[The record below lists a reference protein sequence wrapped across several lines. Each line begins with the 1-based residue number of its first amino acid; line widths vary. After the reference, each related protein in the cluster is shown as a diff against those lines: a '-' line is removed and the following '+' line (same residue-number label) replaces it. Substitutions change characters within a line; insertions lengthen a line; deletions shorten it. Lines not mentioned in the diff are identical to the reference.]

1 MFQKVLKEA
10 FESFV
15 NKEVQS
21 KFTNAEMISSFC
33 DRILKTGGARLSEQ
47 QVEELLVR
55 IVQLFTFI
63 SDKDAFAL
71 HYRNQLAKRLLN
83 QRSASADAE
92 RSMISKLKLRCGAQ
106 FTGKMEGMLADLQ
119 VGSDHA
125 RKFAAYQAEHKE
137 ERPPFEFTV
146 QVLTTGFWPTYKAID
161 VMLPDAVTKCHALF
175 RGYYDTVTSHRK
187 LQWVHSLGTAIVKG
201 RFKADTKDLQVSTLQ
216 MICLLFFN
224 STTGPVDFG
233 HIREALGL
241 QEEICKRILHSLSC
255 GKYKLLTKSPK
266 SRSINTTDT
275 FEFNAK
281 FNCPFR
287 KVRIPMASLEDSSGS
302 KNLKQDRS
310 IAIEAAAVRTM
321 KARKVLTHQELVS
334 EIITQL
340 HFFHPNPKV
349 IKRRIETLI
358 EREYLERDP
367 DNHNVYRYLA

>member
-1 MFQKVLKEA
+1 
-10 FESFV
+10 
-15 NKEVQS
+15 
-21 KFTNAEMISSFC
+21 
-33 DRILKTGGARLSEQ
+33 
-47 QVEELLVR
+47 VR
-55 IVQLFTFI
+55 
-63 SDKDAFAL
+63 S
-71 HYRNQLAKRLLN
+71 
-83 QRSASADAE
+83 
-92 RSMISKLKLRCGAQ
+92 
-106 FTGKMEGMLADLQ
+106 
-119 VGSDHA
+119 
-125 RKFAAYQAEHKE
+125 KFAAYQAEHKE

-187 LQWVHSLGTAIVKG
+187 LQWVHSLGTAIVRLVCRAWSARAVLTDVAATQVKG

-349 IKRRIETLI
+349 RVARPLSLRVVT
-358 EREYLERDP
+358 R
-367 DNHNVYRYLA
+367 